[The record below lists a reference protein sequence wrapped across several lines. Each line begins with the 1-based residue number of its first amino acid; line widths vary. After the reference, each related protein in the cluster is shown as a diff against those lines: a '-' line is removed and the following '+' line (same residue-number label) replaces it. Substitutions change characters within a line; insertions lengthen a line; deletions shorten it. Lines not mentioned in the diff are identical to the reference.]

1 MRIEHLPWESVPGP
15 IYSASDLKPRKKWVA
30 VGGWFLS
37 ALLVLGGIITPYRVL
52 VLFGVLYV
60 LALIMKKDT
69 VITARGLEVYYQ
81 MQVTTQHDFWGW
93 DEIGSVVREDQDHPE
108 LVALYLSRGD
118 RVKRLFYPKADAE
131 KIMALAKER
140 NPKIVVGDAD
150 QVQMV
155 GYRKKKK

>member
-1 MRIEHLPWESVPGP
+1 MV
-15 IYSASDLKPRKKWVA
+15 
-30 VGGWFLS
+30 
-37 ALLVLGGIITPYRVL
+37 
-52 VLFGVLYV
+52 
-60 LALIMKKDT
+60 
-69 VITARGLEVYYQ
+69 
-81 MQVTTQHDFWGW
+81 
-93 DEIGSVVREDQDHPE
+93 VVREDQDHPE

-140 NPKIVVGDAD
+140 NPKTVVGDAD